1 MTNEEAIKVLKKYKK
16 WANDFIWEDKH
27 VGRHLDEYNELL
39 NAIDTATDAL
49 KADTQTEDYTTPEDK
64 YSKEDIDNAVDM
76 IHDYCVAHHDTCN
89 CCYLAHSIFCDV
101 KNPESWRRFSGE
113 EL

>member
-27 VGRHLDEYNELL
+27 VGWHLDEYNELL

-76 IHDYCVAHHDTCN
+76 IHDYCAAHHDTCN

-101 KNPESWRRFSGE
+101 KNPKSWRRFSGE